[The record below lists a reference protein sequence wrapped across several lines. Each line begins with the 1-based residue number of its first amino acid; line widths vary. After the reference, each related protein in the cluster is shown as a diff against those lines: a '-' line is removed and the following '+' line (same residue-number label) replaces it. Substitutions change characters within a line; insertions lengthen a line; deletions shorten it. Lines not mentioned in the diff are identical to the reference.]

1 IINGYLNQKSWIFL
15 KDKYS
20 HYTNSGYLTIF
31 FGDSMTENLQT
42 CLNNSDS
49 ILNMGI
55 GGDFSEGLIERASD
69 VTRLSPDNLFI
80 MIGVNDVLADLPVTQ
95 IQKNYEMLID
105 IIKTQSP
112 KTTIFIQ
119 STLPVRSM
127 TGKSRFMRRCNTNIA
142 SLNNF
147 LYKLTEEKRIT
158 YIDMYST
165 FLNTD
170 NDLKIELTTDGI
182 HLNQKGYSIWKN
194 YLNQYLKMPK

>member
-1 IINGYLNQKSWIFL
+1 
-15 KDKYS
+15 
-20 HYTNSGYLTIF
+20 
-31 FGDSMTENLQT
+31 M
-42 CLNNSDS
+42 NNSDS